1 MVSTQ
6 NMKAT
11 IIQNQYT
18 KVLNKEMLK
27 TEAAGYK
34 FTFSEGL
41 LKKDATVDLKLQ
53 IDDTAQDGWIVSML
67 QTDDKEDLKLTFN
80 PSSNTIK
87 AKNFVD
93 NQEIELK
100 DANVIKKGS
109 NVIRFQMTKRG
120 YIVEVNENNLQDYNP
135 SDKKEAEVAVSAAL
149 AKVSQIKV
157 SGLTAKAKSL
167 VIGSTR
173 YQ

>member
-1 MVSTQ
+1 
-6 NMKAT
+6 
-11 IIQNQYT
+11 
-18 KVLNKEMLK
+18 
-27 TEAAGYK
+27 
-34 FTFSEGL
+34 
-41 LKKDATVDLKLQ
+41 
-53 IDDTAQDGWIVSML
+53 
-67 QTDDKEDLKLTFN
+67 LKLTFN

-93 NQEIELK
+93 NSEIELK

-149 AKVSQIKV
+149 DKVS
-157 SGLTAKAKSL
+157 
-167 VIGSTR
+167 
-173 YQ
+173 